1 MKKIMNKETNSYRIL
16 VIEDN
21 PGDYFLLGQYLQLSK
36 LRVEKTFHAE
46 NMAAATAL
54 VKDNSFDIALLDL
67 TLPDSTGLNSV
78 ITLNQLLPH
87 TPIVVLSGLSTIEIA
102 IESISLG
109 AQDYLIK
116 GDFDEKLIAKTV
128 QYSIERKRTTGKL
141 RESNERYKMVNLA
154 TNDVIWEWD
163 YHSNSGLWG
172 SGLMKNFGYFHED
185 LLMKDNWVNQYLHPD
200 DIDKVNEKIDFTL
213 ENGIENWEE
222 EFRFRCADGSY
233 KEVFDRGFMIYNEDG
248 SPQKMYGAMSDI
260 TGRRKLEKA
269 LSDQKLS
276 QQKLITETTIDAQ
289 ESERGMLGRELH
301 DNINQILAASRMY
314 IGMAKTNKGN
324 TGELMEESLKLV
336 DNAMEEIRKL
346 SKTLVAPSLSE
357 LGLIETLEKLLVGI
371 NTTGYTNVQLD
382 YKKHRDIDKKM
393 ELMIYRI
400 VQEQL
405 NNIMKYAKAKEVD
418 IQIRMIGNRL
428 FLSIADNGI
437 GFDPATKTNGIGLKN
452 IKSRVEFYSGD
463 LKILSS
469 PGKGCTLK
477 VEVPV

>member
-1 MKKIMNKETNSYRIL
+1 MNKDINSYRIL
-16 VIEDN
+16 VVEDN
-21 PGDYFLLGQYLQLSK
+21 PGDYFLLEEYLQLSK
-36 LRVEKTFHAE
+36 LSVEKIYHAT
-46 NMAAATAL
+46 NMAEATEM
-54 VKDNSFDIALLDL
+54 VKEYSFDIAMLDL
-67 TLPDSTGLNSV
+67 TLPDSTGADSV
-78 ITLNQLLPH
+78 ITLNRLLPK

-102 IESISLG
+102 TKSISLG
-109 AQDYLIK
+109 AQDYLMK
-116 GDFDEKLIAKTV
+116 GEFDEKFLAKSV
-128 QYSIERKRTTGKL
+128 LYSIERKKTTEKL
-141 RESNERYKMVNLA
+141 RESNERYKMVNRA

-163 YHSNSGLWG
+163 YQSNSGLWG
-172 SGLMKNFGYFHED
+172 SGLMKNFGYGAED
-185 LLMKDNWVNQYLHPD
+185 LLIKDNWVNQYLHPD
-200 DIDKVNEKIDFTL
+200 DIGKVNEKINFTL

-222 EFRFRCADGSY
+222 EFRFLCADGSY

-276 QQKLITETTIDAQ
+276 HQKLITETTIDAQ

-301 DNINQILAASRMY
+301 DNINQILAAARMY
-314 IGMAKTNKGN
+314 IGMAKTNKDNPGK
-324 TGELMEESLKLV
+324 LMEDSLKLV

-346 SKTLVAPSLSE
+346 SKTLVAPSLGE
-357 LGLIETLEKLLVGI
+357 LGLIETLVDLVEGI
-371 NTTGYTNVQLD
+371 NITGYTNVQLD
-382 YKKHRDIDKKM
+382 YQKHRNIDKKI

-418 IQIRMIGNRL
+418 IRIKMIENRL
-428 FLSIADNGI
+428 FLSITDNGI
-437 GFDPATKTNGIGLKN
+437 GFDPATKANGIGIKN

-463 LKILSS
+463 FKLLSS
-469 PGKGCTLK
+469 PGEGCTLK

>member
-1 MKKIMNKETNSYRIL
+1 
-16 VIEDN
+16 
-21 PGDYFLLGQYLQLSK
+21 
-36 LRVEKTFHAE
+36 
-46 NMAAATAL
+46 
-54 VKDNSFDIALLDL
+54 
-67 TLPDSTGLNSV
+67 
-78 ITLNQLLPH
+78 
-87 TPIVVLSGLSTIEIA
+87 
-102 IESISLG
+102 
-109 AQDYLIK
+109 
-116 GDFDEKLIAKTV
+116 
-128 QYSIERKRTTGKL
+128 
-141 RESNERYKMVNLA
+141 MVNLA

-200 DIDKVNEKIDFTL
+200 DIDKVNEKIDCTL

>member
-1 MKKIMNKETNSYRIL
+1 
-16 VIEDN
+16 
-21 PGDYFLLGQYLQLSK
+21 
-36 LRVEKTFHAE
+36 
-46 NMAAATAL
+46 MAAATAL
-54 VKDNSFDIALLDL
+54 VKDNSFDIAMLDL
-67 TLPDSTGLNSV
+67 TLPDSTGIDSV
-78 ITLNQLLPH
+78 ITLNRLLPK
-87 TPIVVLSGLSTIEIA
+87 TPIVVFSGLSTTEIA
-102 IESISLG
+102 IKSISLG
-109 AQDYLIK
+109 AQDYLMK
-116 GDFDEKLIAKTV
+116 GEFDERLLAKSV
-128 QYSIERKRTTGKL
+128 LYSIERKKTTEKL
-141 RESNERYKMVNLA
+141 RESNERYEMVNLA

-163 YHSNSGLWG
+163 FTSNSGLWG
-172 SGLMKNFGYFHED
+172 SGLMKSFGYSREH
-185 LLMKDNWVNQYLHPD
+185 LLIIDNWANQYLHPD
-200 DIDKVNEKIDFTL
+200 DIDKINEKIDFTL

-233 KEVFDRGFMIYNEDG
+233 KEVFNRGFMIYNEDG
-248 SPQKMYGAMSDI
+248 SPQKMYGAMTDI

-269 LSDQKLS
+269 LSDQKLF

-301 DNINQILAASRMY
+301 DNINQILAAARMY

-324 TGELMEESLKLV
+324 TGELMEDSFKLV

-346 SKTLVAPSLSE
+346 SKTLVAPSLGD
-357 LGLIETLEKLLVGI
+357 LGLIEALVDLVKGI
-371 NTTGYTNVQLD
+371 NITGYTYVQLN
-382 YKKHRDIDKKM
+382 YKKHRNIDKKI

-418 IQIRMIGNRL
+418 IQIKMIGNRL
-428 FLSIADNGI
+428 FLSITDNGI
-437 GFDPATKTNGIGLKN
+437 GFDPATKANGIGLKN

-469 PGKGCTLK
+469 SGKGCTLK

>member
-1 MKKIMNKETNSYRIL
+1 MNQQINPYRIL
-16 VIEDN
+16 VVEDN
-21 PGDYFLLGQYLQLSK
+21 PGDYVLLKEYLQLGK
-36 LRVEKTFHAE
+36 LSVEKIFHAAD
-46 NMAAATAL
+46 MAAAKAL
-54 VKDNSFDIALLDL
+54 VKDNSFDIAFLDL
-67 TLPDSTGLNSV
+67 TLPDSSGIDSV
-78 ITLNQLLPH
+78 IALNRLLPT
-87 TPIVVLSGLSTIEIA
+87 TPIIVLSGLSTIEIA
-102 IESISLG
+102 IKSIAIG
-109 AQDYLIK
+109 AQDYLVK
-116 GDFDEKLIAKTV
+116 GEFDEKMLVKSV
-128 QYSIERKRTTGKL
+128 QYSIERKKTIEKL
-141 RESNERYKMVNLA
+141 RESNERYEMVNLA

-172 SGLMKNFGYFHED
+172 SGLMKSLGYCHED
-185 LLMKDNWVNQYLHPD
+185 LLIKDNWVNQYLHPD

-248 SPQKMYGAMSDI
+248 SPQKMYGAMTDI

-276 QQKLITETTIDAQ
+276 HQKLITETTIDAQ

-301 DNINQILAASRMY
+301 DNINQILAAARMY
-314 IGMAKTNKGN
+314 IGMAKTNKDN
-324 TGELMEESLKLV
+324 AGELMEDSFKLV

-346 SKTLVAPSLSE
+346 SKTLVAPSLGE
-357 LGLIETLEKLLVGI
+357 LGLIEALEEMLAGI
-371 NTTGYTNVQLD
+371 NITGYTYVQLD
-382 YKKHRDIDKKM
+382 YKKHRNIDKKI

-418 IQIRMIGNRL
+418 IQIRMEGNLL
-428 FLSIADNGI
+428 FLSITDNGI
-437 GFDPATKTNGIGLKN
+437 GFDPAIKANGIGMKN

-463 LKILSS
+463 FKILSS
-469 PGKGCTLK
+469 PGKGCALK